1 MNNKLFRDDRNGR
14 GGVDAAAAR
23 NKAIAD
29 LLSAAGASVSVVKMA
44 IRQSDGSLM
53 QSVTETI
60 NADEYAHETDPEG
73 WTNIS
78 ILREVTIAY
87 RQVDNIG
94 KLPVAVI
101 MTDDK
106 QAAREYRPAAIFS
119 MIYTFDIDP
128 DHYAKSEVR
137 SAYDRLRRAE
147 AIRMKQME
155 DALTEKGA
163 IIRRYTVTNGDEKIR
178 TAIDTKPLTVRDYI
192 ERVSP
197 FEMAEDSSD
206 RTCTY
211 TIWMNTLAGWLPAFV
226 GRDKD
231 VEEGYLICLPD
242 EDDNEDDEFE

>member
-1 MNNKLFRDDRNGR
+1 MNNKLFRDDHGGS
-14 GGVDAAAAR
+14 GGVDVVAAR
-23 NKAIAD
+23 NKAIVD
-29 LLSAAGASVSVVKMA
+29 LLSAAGASVSAVKMA
-44 IRQSDGSLM
+44 IRQSDGSLL
-53 QSVTETI
+53 QNTTETI
-60 NADEYAHETDPEG
+60 SADEYAHETDPEG
-73 WTNIS
+73 WDS
-78 ILREVTIAY
+78 MSVLREVTIAY

-94 KLPVAVI
+94 RLPVAVI

-106 QAAREYRPAAIFS
+106 RVAREYRPAAIFS

-128 DHYAKSEVR
+128 DRHTKSEVR

-147 AIRMKQME
+147 DARMKQME
-155 DALTEKGA
+155 DTLMEKGA
-163 IIRRYTVTNGDEKIR
+163 IIRRYTVKNEDEKIR
-178 TAIDTKPLTVRDYI
+178 TTIDTKPLTVREYI
-192 ERVSP
+192 KRVSP